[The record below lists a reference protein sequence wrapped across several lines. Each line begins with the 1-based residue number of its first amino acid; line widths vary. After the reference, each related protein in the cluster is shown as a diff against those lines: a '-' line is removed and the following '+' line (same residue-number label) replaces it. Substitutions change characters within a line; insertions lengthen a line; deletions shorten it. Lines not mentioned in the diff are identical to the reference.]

1 MDMHL
6 ITIDSIKFSATEID
20 VLHLLLEDD
29 DSDWTVAEIA
39 ASLPYTTEDVWT
51 DVQSLIL
58 SGMLT
63 RTDMSQSI
71 EEDIE
76 YISLTVPAAASE
88 WMDKHQEDIDAAFI
102 VLNPDMFDVTE
113 VAEA

>member
-1 MDMHL
+1 MEMHL

-29 DSDWTVAEIA
+29 DPDWTVAEIA
-39 ASLPYTTEDVWT
+39 ASLPYATEDVWT

-71 EEDIE
+71 EDIE
-76 YISLTVPAAASE
+76 YISLTVPVAASE
-88 WMDKHQEDIDAAFI
+88 WMDKHQQDIDAAFI

>member
-1 MDMHL
+1 MEMH
-6 ITIDSIKFSATEID
+6 TIPIGDIRFTASEID

-29 DSDWTVAEIA
+29 DPDWTVAEIA
-39 ASLPYTTEDVWT
+39 ASLPYTTEDIWA

-58 SGMLT
+58 SGILARANMNQT
-63 RTDMSQSI
+63 FENI
-71 EEDIE
+71 EI
-76 YISLTVPAAASE
+76 IRLTVPDSAAQ
-88 WMDKHQEDIDAAFI
+88 WLTDHQRDIDDAFI

>member
-1 MDMHL
+1 MEMH
-6 ITIDSIKFSATEID
+6 TIPIGDVRFSATEID
-20 VLHLLLEDD
+20 ILHLLLEDD
-29 DSDWTVAEIA
+29 DPDWTVAEIA
-39 ASLPYTTEDVWT
+39 SALPYTTEDVWV

-58 SGMLT
+58 SGILS
-63 RTDMSQSI
+63 RTNMSQSI

-88 WMDKHQEDIDAAFI
+88 WMDKHQQDIDAAFI

>member
-1 MDMHL
+1 MEMH
-6 ITIDSIKFSATEID
+6 TIPIGDIRFTASEMD

-29 DSDWTVAEIA
+29 DPDWTVAEIA
-39 ASLPYTTEDVWT
+39 ASLPYTTEDIWA

-58 SGMLT
+58 SGILARANMNQT
-63 RTDMSQSI
+63 FENI
-71 EEDIE
+71 EI
-76 YISLTVPAAASE
+76 IRLTVPDSARDWMSE
-88 WMDKHQEDIDAAFI
+88 HQQDIDDAFI

>member
-1 MDMHL
+1 MEMH
-6 ITIDSIKFSATEID
+6 TIPIGDIRFTASEID

-29 DSDWTVAEIA
+29 DPDWTVAEIA
-39 ASLPYTTEDVWT
+39 ASLPYTTEDIWA

-58 SGMLT
+58 SGILARANMNQT
-63 RTDMSQSI
+63 FENI
-71 EEDIE
+71 EI
-76 YISLTVPAAASE
+76 IRLTVPDSARDWMSE
-88 WMDKHQEDIDAAFI
+88 HQQDIDDAFI

>member
-1 MDMHL
+1 MELCL
-6 ITIDSIKFSATEID
+6 IPIGDIKFSASEID

-29 DSDWTVAEIA
+29 DPDWTVAEIA
-39 ASLPYTTEDVWT
+39 ASLPYMTEDVWA

-58 SGMLT
+58 SGILARANMNQT
-63 RTDMSQSI
+63 FENI
-71 EEDIE
+71 EI
-76 YISLTVPAAASE
+76 ITLTVPDSAQQ
-88 WMDKHQEDIDAAFI
+88 WLTDHQRDIDAAFV

>member
-1 MDMHL
+1 MEMH
-6 ITIDSIKFSATEID
+6 TIPIGGSRFTASEID
-20 VLHLLLEDD
+20 ILHLLLEDD
-29 DSDWTVAEIA
+29 DPDWTVAEIA
-39 ASLPYTTEDVWT
+39 ASLPYTTEDVWA

-88 WMDKHQEDIDAAFI
+88 WIAEHQQDIDAAFI